1 MSNLEMNKMS
11 ERQENELNAR
21 SMNPDDIKVGKN
33 PYDHERSEQYRNYA
47 WKHRGMESTML
58 TCNRGYWVDEMIPLF
73 KKENPSWKSDVEV
86 HNRLLELV
94 KVSKR
99 YN

>member
-1 MSNLEMNKMS
+1 MRKMRDW
-11 ERQENELNAR
+11 EIKDI
-21 SMNPDDIKVGKN
+21 NPDCIHVTMN

-58 TCNRGYWVDEMIPLF
+58 TCNREYWVDEMIPLF

-94 KVSKR
+94 KISKI